1 MLGFAVNVT
10 IMPPASHATCLVN
23 RRRGKQERPGRIDQ
37 PVTTSLISS
46 AKWQAAKCA
55 AVPVPSTCSGGRTV
69 AQIAAF
75 SQVEQSVQINQKLD
89 QMLQGSSLSQAT
101 SLIGKTVTSADGNTT
116 GVVKEVKLGSSGLIA
131 VTDGGKEIPITSGA
145 KVS

>member
-1 MLGFAVNVT
+1 
-10 IMPPASHATCLVN
+10 MPVSFETALP
-23 RRRGKQERPGRIDQ
+23 PGYTPKTAGAKNSVDYE
-37 PVTTSLISS
+37 SFLKLLI
-46 AKWQAAKCA
+46 AQMKNQDPTA
-55 AVPVPSTCSGGRTV
+55 PMESTEYV

-89 QMLQGSSLSQAT
+89 QMLQGSSLSQAA
-101 SLIGKTVTSADGNTT
+101 SLIGHTVTSEDGETS

-131 VTDGGKEIPITSGA
+131 VIDGGKEIPITSGV